1 MPATTMKIIAIAVG
15 ALIAFA
21 GVVAAGGGGAA
32 LAGFGSD
39 GKVSSGSQS
48 FSTSASSTA
57 LVTSA
62 ADINEIGKGAD
73 VIGAPRVRLS
83 VRPAAPGPGVF
94 VGVAPAADVER
105 YLASASV
112 DEVTDFD
119 VHPFRI
125 KRAAQVGYA
134 RPGRPGKQ
142 SFWTAQS
149 SGRHGATLDWKIRS
163 GAYRVVVMN
172 ADASPGVHTR
182 GDVSLTVPHV
192 AAIAWSLIGG
202 GIALLLA
209 GIATIVVSARAS
221 APSARRSPAYSGAR

>member
-1 MPATTMKIIAIAVG
+1 MPTTTLKIAGIAAG
-15 ALIAFA
+15 ALLAFI
-21 GVVAAGGGGAA
+21 GLVAAGGGGAA

-48 FSTSASSTA
+48 FSPASTA

-62 ADINEIGKGAD
+62 ADINAIGDGAD
-73 VIGAPRVRLS
+73 VIGAPRVRLA
-83 VRPAAPGPGVF
+83 VHATEPGPGVF
-94 VGVAPAADVER
+94 IGVAPAADVER
-105 YLASASV
+105 YLASASI

-119 VHPFRI
+119 VHPFRM

-134 RPGRPGKQ
+134 KPGRPGNQ

-149 SGRHGATLDWKIRS
+149 SGRHGATLDWKIQS

-172 ADASPGVHTR
+172 ADGSSGVHPR
-182 GDVSLTVPHV
+182 GDVSLTIPHV

-221 APSARRSPAYSGAR
+221 GPSSRRSPAYSEAR